1 MSDKEYEEID
11 KLEFYLDEIPD
22 YLAKELTSEYSRL
35 KLEFSNRGRTVVK
48 IERNPVPPPSLAVE
62 KQKATG
68 VYNKSDV
75 ILRLKED
82 SHDKCYICELGGL
95 SDPEV
100 EHLKPHHGRTIPERV
115 FDWNNLFYVCPHC
128 NNIKKES
135 KYDDKIIDC
144 CEEDPEK
151 MLEQCYEEGHVNVH
165 NIVNEERAI
174 MTADLIQECF
184 EKRNTGI
191 REAACQHRID
201 RLAEEMN
208 FLYKTLEKHKRSR
221 NATL

>member
-1 MSDKEYEEID
+1 MI
-11 KLEFYLDEIPD
+11 
-22 YLAKELTSEYSRL
+22 
-35 KLEFSNRGRTVVK
+35 K

-62 KQKATG
+62 EKKAYG
-68 VYNKSDV
+68 SYNKPDV
-75 ILRLKED
+75 IQTLKED
-82 SHDKCYICELGGL
+82 SNDKCYICELRGL

-100 EHLKPHHGRTIPERV
+100 EHLKPHYGRTIKERV

-151 MLEQCYEEGHVNVH
+151 MLEQYYEKGHVNVH
-165 NIVNEERAI
+165 NIVDEERAI

-201 RLAEEMN
+201 RLADEMN
-208 FLYKTLEKHKRSR
+208 ILYKTLEKHKRNPELLRYKKSLR
-221 NATL
+221 ATLSRSSIFAAFKRNYVRKHIKEYPDLEQFLV

>member
-1 MSDKEYEEID
+1 MI
-11 KLEFYLDEIPD
+11 
-22 YLAKELTSEYSRL
+22 
-35 KLEFSNRGRTVVK
+35 K
-48 IERNPVPPPSLAVE
+48 IERNPIPPPSLAVE
-62 KQKATG
+62 EQKAKG
-68 VYNKSDV
+68 AYNKPDV
-75 ILRLKED
+75 IQRLKED
-82 SHDKCYICELGGL
+82 SHDKCYICELGGV

-144 CEEDPEK
+144 CVEDPEK
-151 MLEQCYEEGHVNVH
+151 MLEQCYKKGHVNVH
-165 NIVNEERAI
+165 HIVDEEQAV

-191 REAACQHRID
+191 REAACQYRIN
-201 RLAEEMN
+201 RLADEMN
-208 FLYKTLEKHKRSR
+208 ILYKILEKHKKNPELLRYKRSLKS
-221 NATL
+221 TLSRKSIFAAFKRDYVRKHISDYPDLEKFLL